1 MKKLVTH
8 LIVGLGKG
16 GAETMLYQVLKY
28 RTDSELTHRVISLG
42 ASHYYEQPIRELGVE
57 LIELPLKK
65 NPVSALLRLP
75 GLVKGSDTLC
85 CWMYHANLLGYVAGK
100 LAGVKKIVWC
110 IRHSN
115 LDPKLNSAMTLRINR
130 ICARWSAKVSAVVYN
145 GNRAREV
152 HEQMGY
158 CRSIGH
164 VVDNGCDCEEYAP
177 NPSAGESLRKEL
189 GIAEDQ
195 KIVLSLTKD
204 TPIKDVPTFLKAFS
218 ALKQTRM
225 DTVAVLCGPG
235 MVDTNENITGL
246 CGKLG
251 LVPGRDI
258 YLLGLRHDV
267 PRLLAGCDLFVL
279 HSAGEAF
286 PNTLLQAMA
295 CGCLC
300 VTTDVGDA
308 RLILAQDDCVV
319 PPGEAAVLS
328 DKMRE
333 IFELTHAQMEQ
344 MRVDNRKSA
353 QERFEV
359 SQIIRNYE
367 ELFL

>member
-28 RTDSELTHRVISLG
+28 RADSELTHRVISLG
-42 ASHYYEQPIRELGVE
+42 ASHYYEQPIRDLGVE

-75 GLVKGSDTLC
+75 GLVKGSNTLC
-85 CWMYHANLLGYVAGK
+85 CWMYHANLLGYLAGRA
-100 LAGVKKIVWC
+100 AGVKKIVWC

-115 LDPKLNSAMTLRINR
+115 LDPKLNSTMTLRINR

-177 NPSAGESLRKEL
+177 NPLAGAELRREL
-189 GIAEDQ
+189 SIAEDK
-195 KIVLSLTKD
+195 KIILSLTKD
-204 TPIKDVPTFLKAFS
+204 TPIKDIPTFLKAFS
-218 ALKQTRM
+218 ALKQTQANV
-225 DTVAVLCGPG
+225 VAVLCGPG
-235 MVDTNENITGL
+235 VEETNGRIASL
-246 CGKLG
+246 CRELE
-251 LVPGRDI
+251 LIPGRDV
-258 YLLGLRHDV
+258 YLLGMRHDV

-286 PNTLLQAMA
+286 PNTLLQAMS

-308 RLILAQDDCVV
+308 RRILGNDRYIS
-319 PPGEAAVLS
+319 PPGDAEKLFLKMAQLLTVTLEQREALRA
-328 DKMRE
+328 E
-333 IFELTHAQMEQ
+333 
-344 MRVDNRKSA
+344 NRRKV
-353 QERFEV
+353 QKEFDI
-359 SQIIRNYE
+359 QNIIRNYE
-367 ELFL
+367 ERF